1 MSRSRARLALV
12 LALALAA
19 GGCARLFDHYDVGPT
34 GLARTDERLRRLI
47 AQPDEHGALAGVL
60 DDGDAL
66 PSDPLLARMY
76 AGVLAY
82 HAGDYDRSA
91 TLLDSATLV
100 IDERHTRSISRTAL
114 ALVSTDRVMP
124 YQAGASEHLLL
135 HYYAALAWLRLG
147 SAEDAAV
154 EARRMALLL
163 EREPPTDEARRR
175 LHAAMRHASAAIFAA
190 AGERADADVA
200 WRNARLLL
208 GDSTPDAQLPAPHP
222 DSVDVYLFVD
232 RGFVGHRAEQAI
244 SLWLPGDDVR
254 RLRGRDEERS
264 GLATLIAARVTA
276 VADSTD
282 DDGWQPLT
290 VALTGDAQTAPPDT
304 SAREVLHACPTDAAP
319 DAAGSISADAGCA
332 SGTAAVQDAPPSAD
346 ARERAG
352 RASGTV
358 RAPERGGHDGDHDAD
373 DDRGPYLL
381 RIAWPVFRD
390 VTPPAGSA
398 RIRSDSGSAH
408 APLVRAS
415 VSAAVAEDLRA
426 DRPLLLARTI
436 ARAAAKL
443 AITRGIED
451 ELREKDDGAA
461 DLFALVGSVT
471 LAAIEQ
477 ADTRSWTL
485 LPGAVEIARVR
496 VPAGERTVEVEAHGR
511 TATVPVRAPGGS
523 IRIEHVRL
531 P

>member
-1 MSRSRARLALV
+1 MTPSRARLTLV
-12 LALALAA
+12 LALALVA
-19 GGCARLFDHYDVGPT
+19 GGCARLFDHYDVGPS
-34 GLARTDERLRRLI
+34 GLARADERLRRLI
-47 AQPDEHGALAGVL
+47 ADTAGHAALADVL
-60 DDGDAL
+60 DDDEVL

-76 AGVLAY
+76 GGVLAY
-82 HAGDYDRSA
+82 HAGEYSRSA
-91 TLLDSATLV
+91 ALLDTATLV
-100 IDERHTRSISRTAL
+100 VDERMTRSVSRAAL
-114 ALVSTDRVMP
+114 ALVSTDKVMP
-124 YQAGASEHLLL
+124 YQAGASERLLL

-163 EREPPTDEARRR
+163 EREPPTDDARRR

-208 GDSTPDAQLPAPHP
+208 GDSTQEAQLPAPHP
-222 DSVDVYLFVD
+222 DSVDVYVFVD

-244 SLWLPGDDVR
+244 SLWLPRDDVR
-254 RLRGRDEERS
+254 RLRGRDHERS
-264 GLATLIAARVTA
+264 GFATLIAARVAA
-276 VADSTD
+276 VADSTH
-282 DDGWQPLT
+282 DDGWQTLD
-290 VALTGDAQTAPPDT
+290 VALPADSPQAPPAMVATADAT
-304 SAREVLHACPTDAAP
+304 ARP
-319 DAAGSISADAGCA
+319 AAGCAADPPASIAVDAGCA
-332 SGTAAVQDAPPSAD
+332 SGTATDPPAAAE
-346 ARERAG
+346 ARERPG
-352 RASGTV
+352 RASGTA
-358 RAPERGGHDGDHDAD
+358 RPPHRHGHDRD
-373 DDRGPYLL
+373 DDDDGDRGPYLL

-390 VTPPAGSA
+390 LAPPAGTA
-398 RIRSDSGSAH
+398 RVRSDSVSVH

-436 ARAAAKL
+436 VRAAAKL

-471 LAAIEQ
+471 LAATEQ

-485 LPGAVEIARVR
+485 LPGAVEITRVR
-496 VPAGERTVEVEAHGR
+496 VPAGERAVEVEAYGR
-511 TATVPVRAPGGS
+511 TVSVPVRAPGGS